1 MLVSWC
7 VLSRGSGIYM
17 FAWLFERLLIKLSP
31 VFWIFRQD
39 KFSRCYLPLVF
50 WSMPRTLFS
59 CKPTFLISVKLET
72 RLIARYLSYLFI
84 HNLSRVTYLNTG
96 LVFKGLCNYPSKH
109 FPRLLFCETAAFKAS
124 SSKTSRKIFETSRT
138 GETYN
143 QQFSFPLKLIPRVQL
158 FVNRCFQCQRFVLC
172 KTFAFVPSL
181 LFFSSFRCTQRSKYE
196 IVRVT
201 NYNFETPQ
209 GHLFEGTDEEADAE
223 ERKNEE
229 HRSML
234 TAYKLDDTWVFQR
247 ENLSNASRSD
257 QFSPLD
263 REARNI
269 TSRAGE
275 ASRGER
281 DSLALSVSRM
291 LAYFTIHHRYRRML
305 VCTCM
310 WR

>member
-1 MLVSWC
+1 
-7 VLSRGSGIYM
+7 
-17 FAWLFERLLIKLSP
+17 
-31 VFWIFRQD
+31 
-39 KFSRCYLPLVF
+39 
-50 WSMPRTLFS
+50 MPRTLFFR
-59 CKPTFLISVKLET
+59 KPTFLIFVKLET

-84 HNLSRVTYLNTG
+84 HDLLRVTYLNTDYAWINSG
-96 LVFKGLCNYPSKH
+96 VKGLSNYPSKH

-124 SSKTSRKIFETSRT
+124 SNKTSRKIFETSRT
-138 GETYN
+138 GKTYN

-158 FVNRCFQCQRFVLC
+158 SVNRCFQCQRFVLC
-172 KTFAFVPSL
+172 KTFAFVSSL
-181 LFFSSFRCTQRSKYE
+181 LFSSLSVAHRGASAKEYKHLCTHY
-196 IVRVT
+196 
-201 NYNFETPQ
+201 ETPQ
-209 GHLFEGTDEEADAE
+209 GRLFEGTDEEADPE

-281 DSLALSVSRM
+281 DSLALSISRM
-291 LAYFTIHHRYRRML
+291 LAYFAIHHRY
-305 VCTCM
+305 
-310 WR
+310 